1 MKKEG
6 FRRVRRDVKQLTCVP
21 VKLLAK
27 CNDWKCWSKENVR
40 CGSKYP
46 GEFTG
51 ITNNQ
56 SWQSPHAHFIS
67 CITDSNK
74 QTCKQTMLT
83 EMHTD
88 SNKCCSKCS
97 IAREN
102 NTRHI
107 FKTKKP
113 LILFVCTRRTQAH
126 INSTFPSSLSLSL
139 SLPSPRKGNK
149 LCGAT
154 SCDFQQQGSSY
165 LLQQQENQTKV
176 RKEERFTACCCSQS
190 SQIHKQTAIFLWS
203 KSIPIARVEAANP
216 ILPVACKTAIYVPFN
231 ALQRMEDLR
240 HFQLYLRNAVLTA
253 GVFSSQYKS
262 LMMMMRCLWPSV
274 SVFSVASSSVYM
286 RV

>member
-6 FRRVRRDVKQLTCVP
+6 FRRVGRDVKQLTCVP

-27 CNDWKCWSKENVR
+27 CNDWKCWSKENVC
-40 CGSKYP
+40 CGSKNP
-46 GEFTG
+46 GKFTG

-56 SWQSPHAHFIS
+56 LWQSPHAYFIS

-113 LILFVCTRRTQAH
+113 LLLFVCTRRRTQAH
-126 INSTFPSSLSLSL
+126 INSAFPSSLSLCLHYKRATNCVVQLVVTPNNKVLLTYYIKRKQVTTTGKPNQSEKGREIHRVLLFPILTNPQANSNL
-139 SLPSPRKGNK
+139 SLKQIN
-149 LCGAT
+149 T
-154 SCDFQQQGSSY
+154 Y
-165 LLQQQENQTKV
+165 
-176 RKEERFTACCCSQS
+176 SQS
-190 SQIHKQTAIFLWS
+190 WGRQSNLAGSMQNGHL
-203 KSIPIARVEAANP
+203 R
-216 ILPVACKTAIYVPFN
+216 PF
-231 ALQRMEDLR
+231 
-240 HFQLYLRNAVLTA
+240 
-253 GVFSSQYKS
+253 
-262 LMMMMRCLWPSV
+262 
-274 SVFSVASSSVYM
+274 
-286 RV
+286 